1 MTLPKSA
8 SITAIFLAALFS
20 SSAFAASPP
29 KEGCRSVSGLEYNTA
44 KNENIIISKGGRYVR
59 TDPSGDATTGIVL
72 CDVRGHQWGS
82 G

>member
-8 SITAIFLAALFS
+8 SIAVIFVAALFS

-29 KEGCRSVSGLEYNTA
+29 KEGCRSVSRLEYNTA

-59 TDPSGDATTGIVL
+59 TGPFWRRYYWHCPV
-72 CDVRGHQWGS
+72 
-82 G
+82 